1 VTLDELIAVAVAR
14 YEFRRQLRKETAAA
28 YRVALIDHVETRDF
42 AAAHELRIGKP
53 QAEWSPDDVHD
64 FKTRT
69 LKIPRVRQEFAPG
82 ETPFGLPVVCV
93 AGGSAA
99 VTDELLFTLADNGL
113 TAVIE
118 RRIAE
123 PQWDV
128 PILISALLMD
138 GSLVATTSARGSRVA
153 VLKYLA
159 RNSPLFGF
167 FIAADMFLHTIDDT
181 TATKTEGII
190 MHIGTRERRLVRLAT
205 YSRTPAGVVF
215 APTKDMVPTA
225 SDEDPYAEVFV
236 SVPPP
241 PAGAPS

>member
-1 VTLDELIAVAVAR
+1 MTLDELIAAAVAR

-53 QAEWSPDDVHD
+53 QAEWSPDDVQD

-69 LKIPRVRQEFAPG
+69 LKIPRVRREFAPG
-82 ETPFGLPVVCV
+82 ETPIGLPVVCV
-93 AGGSAA
+93 AGGGP
-99 VTDELLFTLADNGL
+99 VTEELLFTLADNGL

-153 VLKYLA
+153 ILKYLA

-215 APTKDMVPTA
+215 APTKDMIPTA
-225 SDEDPYAEVFV
+225 TDEDPYADVFV

-241 PAGAPS
+241 AGPPS

>member
-1 VTLDELIAVAVAR
+1 MTLDELIAAAVAR

-53 QAEWSPDDVHD
+53 QAEWSPDDVQD

-69 LKIPRVRQEFAPG
+69 LKIPRVRREFAPG
-82 ETPFGLPVVCV
+82 ETPIGLPVVCV
-93 AGGSAA
+93 AGGGP
-99 VTDELLFTLADNGL
+99 VTEELLFTLADNGL

-128 PILISALLMD
+128 PILIAALLMD
-138 GSLVATTSARGSRVA
+138 GSLVTTPSARGDRVA

-167 FIAADMFLHTIDDT
+167 FIAADMFLHTIGET
-181 TATKTEGII
+181 TATKTEGIV

-215 APTKDMVPTA
+215 APTKDMIPTA
-225 SDEDPYAEVFV
+225 TDEDPYADVFV

-241 PAGAPS
+241 PGPPS

>member
-1 VTLDELIAVAVAR
+1 MTLDELIAAAVAR

-53 QAEWSPDDVHD
+53 QAEWSPDDVQD

-69 LKIPRVRQEFAPG
+69 LKIPRVRREFAPG
-82 ETPFGLPVVCV
+82 ETPIGLPVVCV
-93 AGGSAA
+93 AGGGP
-99 VTDELLFTLADNGL
+99 VTEELLFTLADNGL

-153 VLKYLA
+153 ILKYLA

-215 APTKDMVPTA
+215 APTKDMIPTA
-225 SDEDPYAEVFV
+225 TDEDPYADVFV

-241 PAGAPS
+241 PGPPS

>member
-1 VTLDELIAVAVAR
+1 MTLAELIAAAVAR

-53 QAEWSPDDVHD
+53 QAEWSPDDVQD

-69 LKIPRVRQEFAPG
+69 LKIPRVRREFAPG
-82 ETPFGLPVVCV
+82 ETPIGLPVVCV
-93 AGGSAA
+93 AGGGP
-99 VTDELLFTLADNGL
+99 VTEELLFTLADNGL

-153 VLKYLA
+153 ILKYLA

-215 APTKDMVPTA
+215 APTKDMIPTA
-225 SDEDPYAEVFV
+225 TDEDPYADVFV

-241 PAGAPS
+241 PGPPS